1 MFRIKLRQ
9 FSIKGTRIVNKLIIL
24 EEKEALVVSNPEAV
38 AATLLQTVEEA
49 VTRLRSIAPERT
61 TFKPSEA
68 TWSAREVLG
77 HLLDSAVNNHQRF
90 VRAQQVSELTFP
102 GYEQTFWVS
111 SQHYQERPWLELLEL
126 WHLYNR
132 HLAHVIRQIPA
143 DQWDTPC
150 TIGTSET
157 VTLGFIVE
165 DYLPHLKHHLSQIWQ
180 RT

>member
-1 MFRIKLRQ
+1 MANEPIVLRD
-9 FSIKGTRIVNKLIIL
+9 
-24 EEKEALVVSNPEAV
+24 EEVLTVSNPETV
-38 AATLLQTVEEA
+38 ANALLRTIEEA
-49 VTRLRSIAPERT
+49 VTWLKSIDPERT

-68 TWSAREVLG
+68 TWSAKEVLG
-77 HLLDSAVNNHQRF
+77 HLIDSAVNNHQRF
-90 VRAQQVSELTFP
+90 VRAQQVDELTFP

-111 SQHYQERPWLELLEL
+111 SQHYQERPWLELVEL

-132 HLAHVIRQIPA
+132 HLAHVIRHVPA
-143 DQWDTPC
+143 NQWDTPC

-165 DYLPHLKHHLSQIWQ
+165 DYLPHLQHHLSQIGQ